1 MASGAQLVV
10 VQFSS
15 RDKIEVHQNDEKKI
29 LHHVVKNT
37 PFSIELAFCGT
48 FDHYAVDFHR
58 FTISCVLLYDTAGAE
73 RKVSWVKSSPID
85 CRVKVDD
92 GGERAT
98 AEVRIK
104 ALSSQ
109 HEDMSFRIRFTA
121 VPPASSNL
129 VPLSVIT
136 EPIKVLSK
144 LSQLPKEKLHATVPR
159 TKKRHVPAENS
170 ITASLLRIETQ
181 QRHQQALIDSLVQ
194 TMHTLQQGDQQPL
207 HKRMRI
213 SSEDKP
219 NHQESQGSDIQP
231 STLPAARG
239 LAQAFEH
246 SLKDLI
252 ATFPHL
258 PTEQCAVSIRRVFGE
273 HPANTSQLVEALL
286 AECPTKGYGLTCGLP
301 PNHDTASDAKGDC
314 DFLPFDLD

>member
-1 MASGAQLVV
+1 
-10 VQFSS
+10 
-15 RDKIEVHQNDEKKI
+15 
-29 LHHVVKNT
+29 
-37 PFSIELAFCGT
+37 
-48 FDHYAVDFHR
+48 
-58 FTISCVLLYDTAGAE
+58 
-73 RKVSWVKSSPID
+73 
-85 CRVKVDD
+85 VDD

-301 PNHDTASDAKGDC
+301 PNHDTASDAEVCATYKASHLRSSPPSRDQNEQLYLGLSEAHVHKSLYTNTPRAVTAC
-314 DFLPFDLD
+314 LNVSTHFPPQ